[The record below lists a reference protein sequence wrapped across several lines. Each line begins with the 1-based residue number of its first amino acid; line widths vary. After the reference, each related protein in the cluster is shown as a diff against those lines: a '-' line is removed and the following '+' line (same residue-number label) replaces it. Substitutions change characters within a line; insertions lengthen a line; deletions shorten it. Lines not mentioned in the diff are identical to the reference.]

1 MAEEAAAA
9 TTETQE
15 TTTKDVA
22 ADSTAADST
31 AADDAKTTTESA
43 APAEDESS
51 ANKDESA
58 AEPKEEDDNKEEAAS
73 AVLPD
78 LTANEEDVAQ
88 TENFQFNA
96 DIAQLMSLIINAV
109 YSNKEIFLRELI
121 SNASDALDK
130 IRYESLND
138 KEALGNEPNL
148 KIEIIPDPVNKTLT
162 IRDTGIGMTKEDL
175 VNNLGTI
182 ARSGTKQ
189 FMEAIAAGAD
199 LSMIGQFGVGFYS
212 AYLVSDKVVVRSKNN
227 QDEQYVWES
236 SAGGTFSVRPDTHA
250 PHQMARG
257 TEITLFM
264 KDDCASF
271 VEDKKIKEIVKK
283 HSQFVAFPI
292 SLFTIKEEEKEI
304 EDSDD
309 DDDDDDED
317 EEADKD
323 KDSEEASVE
332 VSKKK
337 EKKEKKE
344 KKTETVKKEEW
355 ELLNKQKPIWT
366 RNPNEVTKEEYS
378 AFYKSISNDWEDYL
392 ALKHFSVEGQLEFS
406 GLLFVPKRAPF
417 DMFEPSKKK
426 NNIKL
431 FVRRVFIMDDCK
443 ELCPEWLSFIRGVV
457 DSEDLPL
464 NISRESLQQNK
475 ILKLIQKNLVKKALE
490 MFSELAENKE
500 DYQTFYDQFHKNIK
514 LGIHEDSKNR
524 TKISNL
530 LRYHSTKTGDK
541 EMISLKQYV
550 ERMKDD
556 QKAIYYITGESKAA
570 VEASPFLEAL
580 KKRDLEVLY
589 LVDPIDEYAV
599 QQLREYDGKKL
610 MCVTKE
616 GLDLGLTEDEK
627 KKQEDEKAAFEGLC
641 KKMKEILGD
650 KVEKVT
656 TSDRMVE
663 SPCSLVTGEYGWS
676 ANMERIMKAQALR
689 DNSMTSYMVSK
700 KTMEINPKHAIISTL
715 KQRFT
720 TDPSD
725 KTIKDLV
732 WLLFETAL
740 LTSGFTLDEPV
751 KFAGRIHK
759 LIRLGLAIY
768 EEDDDEEDDEEDE
781 LPEEDQDDDD
791 DEADKDEEDMPTLE
805 EEDISAMEEVD

>member
-1 MAEEAAAA
+1 M
-9 TTETQE
+9 
-15 TTTKDVA
+15 
-22 ADSTAADST
+22 
-31 AADDAKTTTESA
+31 
-43 APAEDESS
+43 
-51 ANKDESA
+51 
-58 AEPKEEDDNKEEAAS
+58 
-73 AVLPD
+73 
-78 LTANEEDVAQ
+78 
-88 TENFQFNA
+88 
-96 DIAQLMSLIINAV
+96 
-109 YSNKEIFLRELI
+109 
-121 SNASDALDK
+121 
-130 IRYESLND
+130 
-138 KEALGNEPNL
+138 
-148 KIEIIPDPVNKTLT
+148 
-162 IRDTGIGMTKEDL
+162 
-175 VNNLGTI
+175 GT
-182 ARSGTKQ
+182 
-189 FMEAIAAGAD
+189 
-199 LSMIGQFGVGFYS
+199 
-212 AYLVSDKVVVRSKNN
+212 
-227 QDEQYVWES
+227 
-236 SAGGTFSVRPDTHA
+236 
-250 PHQMARG
+250 
-257 TEITLFM
+257 
-264 KDDCASF
+264 
-271 VEDKKIKEIVKK
+271 
-283 HSQFVAFPI
+283 
-292 SLFTIKEEEKEI
+292 LFTIKEEEKEI
-304 EDSDD
+304 DESDSDD
-309 DDDDDDED
+309 DDDDDDD
-317 EEADKD
+317 ADKDKD

-332 VSKKK
+332 VAKTWDKKK
-337 EKKEKKE
+337 QEKNEKAE
-344 KKTETVKKEEW
+344 AVKKEEW

-392 ALKHFSVEGQLEFS
+392 AIKHFSVEGQLEFS

-443 ELCPEWLSFIRGVV
+443 ELIPEWLSFIRGVV

-475 ILKLIQKNLVKKALE
+475 ILKLIQKNLVKKSLE
-490 MFSELAENKE
+490 MFAELAENKE
-500 DYQTFYDQFHKNIK
+500 EYKTFYENFHKNIK

-524 TKISNL
+524 KKISEL
-530 LRYHSTKTGDK
+530 LRYSSTKTSDK
-541 EMISLKQYV
+541 EMISLREYV
-550 ERMKDD
+550 DRMKDD
-556 QKAIYYITGESKAA
+556 QKAIYYITGESKAG

-580 KKRDLEVLY
+580 KKRDLEVLF

-650 KVEKVT
+650 KVEKVI

-689 DNSMTSYMVSK
+689 DNSMTGYMQSK

-732 WLLFETAL
+732 WLLFETSL
-740 LTSGFTLDEPV
+740 LTSGFSLDEPV

-759 LIRLGLAIY
+759 LIKLGLAIF
-768 EEDDDEEDDEEDE
+768 EEDDED
-781 LPEEDQDDDD
+781 DDDD
-791 DEADKDEEDMPTLE
+791 DEMPEEDKDDDDDDDDDEMPTLE